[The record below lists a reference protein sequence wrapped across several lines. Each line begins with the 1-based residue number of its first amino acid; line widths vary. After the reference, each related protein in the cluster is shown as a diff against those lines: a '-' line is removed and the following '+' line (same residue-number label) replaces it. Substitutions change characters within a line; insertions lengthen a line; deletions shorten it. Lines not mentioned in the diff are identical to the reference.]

1 MKMNMRMNTNNF
13 PLSLAARD
21 GHVAIVEVLLAHGS
35 VYLNQAS
42 SEFGGTALYMSCT
55 HGTSTICGILLRQD
69 GIEVNRARTGGGAT
83 PLYAAC
89 SSGHTEVVKM
99 LLAHDGIEVN
109 KVRSDDG
116 AALLYTA
123 CNLGHTDAVRT
134 LLADERANIEKVS
147 QDGEPPLHTSA
158 WSGHLL
164 CAQLLIIHGA
174 SLSAK
179 NNTDETAAES
189 AITDNQPIL
198 AEWLT
203 AVTGWSHLRV
213 AAGCRLYKDAAVAL
227 RLGRMDP
234 DADDSPQPA
243 AMVQELMAAIATS
256 KAAPAALP
264 WQDAPPICKDTI
276 KLVVAATRGWSRAT
290 HGLHHGKV

>member
-1 MKMNMRMNTNNF
+1 
-13 PLSLAARD
+13 
-21 GHVAIVEVLLAHGS
+21 
-35 VYLNQAS
+35 
-42 SEFGGTALYMSCT
+42 
-55 HGTSTICGILLRQD
+55 
-69 GIEVNRARTGGGAT
+69 
-83 PLYAAC
+83 
-89 SSGHTEVVKM
+89 M

-116 AALLYTA
+116 AAPLYTA
-123 CNLGHTDAVRT
+123 CNLGHTGAVRT

-203 AVTGWSHLRV
+203 VVTGWSHLRV

-290 HGLHHGKV
+290 HGLHHGKVREAVFAVLIVAGRLERNSNALAALATATEHDGDGDADADALTTSIAPLPVVLPIEMWTFLMQFFKRSWWEADIDTTL